1 VSTADLE
8 ARRLRSAAARA
19 ASIATKKSR
28 VVKREAAIDALNNAK
43 GNVVDAAIAL
53 GVARSTL
60 QGHLLTWPGELRDD
74 AGKMET
80 LRAWAERTWP
90 RREWDAR
97 YGARSPRA
105 MITARRQ

>member
-19 ASIATKKSR
+19 ASIATKKQRAVS
-28 VVKREAAIDALNNAK
+28 REAAIDALNAAL
-43 GNVVDAAIAL
+43 GNVKAAARAL
-53 GVARSTL
+53 GIARSTL
-60 QGHLLTWPGELRDD
+60 QGHLLTWPGVELD
-74 AGKMET
+74 ATGKVET

-97 YGARSPRA
+97 YGAR
-105 MITARRQ
+105 MRRVVL